1 MIEYRNYSFTYAG
14 SERPV
19 LQDINLT
26 FQEGGFYLLCGQSG
40 CGKTTLL
47 LQMLN
52 TMRPHGTCRG
62 EISYQGKSIAEIDKL
77 TAASQIGY
85 VGQDPDAMLVTDKVW
100 HELAFGLESLGLNLN
115 EMKRKVGEIAQFFGL
130 EDRLLQDTATLS
142 GGQKQLV
149 VLASVMAMQP
159 KVLLL
164 DEPTAQ
170 LDPLAATEF
179 LHTIKRLNEELGTT
193 VILCEHRLEEIF
205 SLSDEVILMSRGRI
219 EQIGIPKA
227 VAEYLLEKGQSA
239 RLYEGLP
246 TPVRIAGGLY
256 GHKGDCPI
264 NLKEGRLWF
273 ENFWIQHPDFKQRVS
288 LRKAENFEQEA
299 KVLEGRELEF
309 SYEPGKEVLRK
320 ADFCLHEKEWYCL
333 MGGNGA
339 GKSTLLSLIVGNE
352 QAASGSLFYQGIS
365 CSKKHPL
372 PLGFGGVVLLPQN
385 PKALFSEITAREEL
399 EVMVKSPYRNAAKRG
414 SESSADRAG
423 DPATEVDA
431 MLQTMELSDVA
442 LQHPYDLSGGQQQKL
457 ALAKL
462 LLLKPKVLLLD
473 EPTKGMDPGFKPE
486 FAVLISELKNQGK
499 AIFMVS
505 HDVEFAAEYAD
516 TCGLLFDGE
525 IVAQSPAGEFFAG
538 NNFYTTGTNRMV
550 RKYLPKA
557 VTVKEVTGCTTD

>member
-14 SERPV
+14 SKQPV
-19 LQDINLT
+19 LQDISLT
-26 FQEGGFYLLCGQSG
+26 LREGAFYLLCGQSG

-47 LQMLN
+47 LQLLN
-52 TMRPHGTCRG
+52 TMRPHGTCQG
-62 EISYQGKSIAEIDKL
+62 ELLYQGKPIAEMDKL
-77 TAASQIGY
+77 TAVSQIGY

-130 EDRLLQDTATLS
+130 EDCLLQDTATLS

-219 EQIGIPKA
+219 EQSGTPKE
-227 VAEYLLEKGQSA
+227 VVGYLLGKGHSA

-246 TPVRIAGGLY
+246 TPVRIAGGLEKHA
-256 GHKGDCPI
+256 GNCPI

-273 ENFWIQHPDFKQRVS
+273 GKYWSQHPELRQQVTPRKMPDFT
-288 LRKAENFEQEA
+288 KAA

-309 SYEPGKEVLRK
+309 AYEPGKEVLRK
-320 ADFCLHEKEWYCL
+320 VSFCLHEKEWYCL

-339 GKSTLLSLIVGNE
+339 GKSTLLSLIAGNG
-352 QAASGSLFYQGIS
+352 QAVSGSLFYQGMS
-365 CSKKHPL
+365 CSKKSPL

-385 PKALFSEITAREEL
+385 PKVLFSEITVREEL
-399 EVMVKSPYRNAAKRG
+399 EVMTKTPYRNAAKRG
-414 SESSADRAG
+414 DESGADRAG
-423 DPATEVDA
+423 DPATEVNA

-462 LLLKPKVLLLD
+462 LLLQPKVLLLD

-486 FAVLISELKNQGK
+486 FAALISELKNQGK